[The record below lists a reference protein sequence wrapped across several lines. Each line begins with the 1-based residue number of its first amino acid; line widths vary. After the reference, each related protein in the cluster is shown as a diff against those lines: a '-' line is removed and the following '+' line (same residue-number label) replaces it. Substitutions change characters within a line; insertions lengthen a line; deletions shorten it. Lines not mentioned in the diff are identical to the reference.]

1 MEEAGGYSP
10 FATPK
15 QYVVAAPPGTG
26 KTSHAIALMAATVQT
41 ADTDDPSKPYGCLF
55 VVDQIKKADDIFRQI
70 NALLPGQVAVWT
82 TDHNVDVGK
91 PTQLFVPPERRFH
104 VDQLEQHAIAV
115 VTQAFLRGPRGNK
128 ARHVLRGDH
137 RVPRALTI
145 FDEQTREVEVYDV
158 QQSEAIAVKE
168 AIERNLR
175 HRDIKVKM
183 EPLLDFIHRQSKRT
197 GNTVETPNDNPVEW
211 RVADDL
217 AWFTT
222 DEAEQFV
229 LSNSREMTH
238 LDKVFGFAAQ
248 MHNNC
253 ALIYRRGGGETGK
266 HFMAYMPI
274 AKPTGSSILLDATA
288 DIDRVSELCSWRT
301 HVTVPQVNYDNL
313 HIIHTERFTKENLT
327 EFLRKDANR
336 RKYAEHAKKVIREIM
351 PVGARGMVVC
361 KKLLVDH
368 GLPPDGSIQPAQQ
381 QKTDSAFP
389 WNFEGRH
396 LAVTWWG
403 GHGIGVN
410 DWKEAEYV
418 FQFGEHILPSRTMF
432 AMVQGLR
439 GDKATSG
446 ILSTTKSSNSKPQE
460 VKLVTEGH
468 LLRFIKQLGMRGR
481 ARSFDQDGVCGKQVL
496 VLTCDFE
503 RLLLHADQL
512 FPGATL
518 SKWGR
523 TQEHY
528 RLLTQA
534 EMLMELLTDPDQPD
548 HIDGDVIAQDMGLKR
563 WGSGSSN
570 VMRRKD
576 KMERIL
582 RNLGWTYVP
591 KRGPGGGSSFIKTE
605 SAVLKTR
612 AWNGQLG
619 ALQDAAG

>member
-1 MEEAGGYSP
+1 
-10 FATPK
+10 
-15 QYVVAAPPGTG
+15 
-26 KTSHAIALMAATVQT
+26 
-41 ADTDDPSKPYGCLF
+41 
-55 VVDQIKKADDIFRQI
+55 
-70 NALLPGQVAVWT
+70 
-82 TDHNVDVGK
+82 
-91 PTQLFVPPERRFH
+91 
-104 VDQLEQHAIAV
+104 
-115 VTQAFLRGPRGNK
+115 
-128 ARHVLRGDH
+128 
-137 RVPRALTI
+137 
-145 FDEQTREVEVYDV
+145 
-158 QQSEAIAVKE
+158 
-168 AIERNLR
+168 
-175 HRDIKVKM
+175 
-183 EPLLDFIHRQSKRT
+183 
-197 GNTVETPNDNPVEW
+197 
-211 RVADDL
+211 
-217 AWFTT
+217 
-222 DEAEQFV
+222 V
-229 LSNSREMTH
+229 LSNSRDIKN

-248 MHNNC
+248 MYNNC
-253 ALIYRRGGGETGK
+253 AFIFRQGGGVNGT
-266 HFMAYMPI
+266 HFMAYVP
-274 AKPTGSSILLDATA
+274 AAVPTNNSMLLDATA
-288 DIDRVSELCSWRT
+288 DIDKVSQLCSWRSP
-301 HVTVPQVNYDNL
+301 VPVPEVSFNNL
-313 HIIHTERFTKENLT
+313 RIVHIHPLMSGNLNELFRKE
-327 EFLRKDANR
+327 ANR
-336 RKYAEHAKKVIREIM
+336 RDYAAHAIKVIKELM
-351 PVGARGMVVC
+351 PVSARGLVIC
-361 KKLLVDH
+361 KKALVDH
-368 GLPPDGSIQPAQQ
+368 GEILKTTPETDRDGQSVNPF
-381 QKTDSAFP
+381 TWDLD
-389 WNFEGRH
+389 ERH

-446 ILSTTKSSNSKPQE
+446 ILSTTKSSNSRPQE
-460 VKLVTEGH
+460 VTLATEGH

-528 RLLTQA
+528 RSLTQA

-548 HIDGDVIAQDMGLKR
+548 NIDGDVIAQDMGLKR

-591 KRGPGGGSSFIKTE
+591 KRGPGGGSSFIKTG

-612 AWNGQLG
+612 AWNGQHG
-619 ALQDAAG
+619 ALQAAAG